1 MGIFG
6 IAKRGKGIAKK
17 IKQGKE
23 WDILKKHPTLAKQS
37 YSKSAVNKM
46 LSKKEPS
53 DKPFGEGPRPV
64 KSYTIYNQRGIK
76 GLTGEMRTRR
86 KKLKAKKKN

>member
-1 MGIFG
+1 MSIFG
-6 IAKRGKGIAKK
+6 IAKRGFGMLKK
-17 IKQGKE
+17 KKPGKE

-53 DKPFGEGPRPV
+53 DKPFGEGPGSIKAYQQRP
-64 KSYTIYNQRGIK
+64 N
-76 GLTGEMRTRR
+76 LTGQTKTKR
-86 KKLKAKKKN
+86 KKLKTKKKD

>member
-17 IKQGKE
+17 IKRGKE
-23 WDILKKHPTLAKQS
+23 WDILKKYPSLAKQS

-46 LSKKEPS
+46 LSK
-53 DKPFGEGPRPV
+53 DF
-64 KSYTIYNQRGIK
+64 
-76 GLTGEMRTRR
+76 
-86 KKLKAKKKN
+86 KKKK

>member
-6 IAKRGKGIAKK
+6 IAKRGFGLLKK
-17 IKQGKE
+17 SKKGKE

-46 LSKKEPS
+46 LSK
-53 DKPFGEGPRPV
+53 DF
-64 KSYTIYNQRGIK
+64 
-76 GLTGEMRTRR
+76 
-86 KKLKAKKKN
+86 KKKK

>member
-23 WDILKKHPTLAKQS
+23 WSILKKHPNLAKQP

-53 DKPFGEGPRPV
+53 DKPFGDGPRPI
-64 KSYTIYNQRGIK
+64 KSYTIYNQRGPK
-76 GLTGEMRTRR
+76 GLTGEMKTRR
-86 KKLKAKKKN
+86 KKLRAKKKK

>member
-23 WDILKKHPTLAKQS
+23 WSILKKHPSLAKQP

-53 DKPFGEGPRPV
+53 DKPFGDGPRPI
-64 KSYTIYNQRGIK
+64 KSYTIYNQRGPK
-76 GLTGEMRTRR
+76 GLTGEMKTRR
-86 KKLKAKKKN
+86 KKLRAKKKK